1 MKIKGK
7 WSRQNFENGYKN
19 NRFNFYEFGPVSEIA
34 LPINWLGYL
43 LRVEWPTIL
52 DPTWYLPRVNE
63 WLTFLEDSQID
74 HFCFPPS
81 LLHFR
86 PPKTFL
92 SKLCTNCYITVSQS
106 HQIVFKLLRGGKS
119 IQNKNNFFLPS
130 KIQNF
135 EWNTIN
141 VHEFQYQ
148 TLNSRCLQSQGSFQ
162 TWPYYYAVLSH
173 QTLMLRCHIGWFW
186 MSHFFLWKKSYETG
200 LTVNFAFFVIFNS
213 NCNMKLS
220 II

>member
-1 MKIKGK
+1 MPPSIKSTRLRYIKSDRLSLNSKLTIRIKLALMFNTENMKIKGK
-7 WSRQNFENGYKN
+7 WSRQNFEIGGKN

-34 LPINWLGYL
+34 LPINWLGHL

-92 SKLCTNCYITVSQS
+92 SKLCTNCYITVSQN

-119 IQNKNNFFLPS
+119 IQIKTIFSSIKNS
-130 KIQNF
+130 
-135 EWNTIN
+135 E
-141 VHEFQYQ
+141 
-148 TLNSRCLQSQGSFQ
+148 
-162 TWPYYYAVLSH
+162 
-173 QTLMLRCHIGWFW
+173 FW
-186 MSHFFLWKKSYETG
+186 MKHHKCPW
-200 LTVNFAFFVIFNS
+200 I
-213 NCNMKLS
+213 S
-220 II
+220 IPNIE